1 MGKMGRPKSDNN
13 KDFAYTV
20 RMNKDTVKRL
30 EAYCER
36 MGILK
41 PQAIREAIESYTE
54 TTEEDKEDGK

>member
-1 MGKMGRPKSDNN
+1 MSKMGRPKSENN

-20 RMNKDTVKRL
+20 RMNKDTVRRL

-41 PQAIREAIESYTE
+41 SQAIREAIESYTQIN
-54 TTEEDKEDGK
+54 TGGNEDE